1 MRYLKLYEEFDEI
14 PSNFI
19 RLDSIGHVLDP
30 EEGVIYAMWKKG
42 GYDHENPYEIDDG
55 NLVHDGEDQYADGLS
70 NEDMSVIDKYLLS
83 CEPVVKDKIN
93 FDLMQTAKEISLDF
107 LDDGYTLVSQVLIES
122 DEKDEDSDEDSSIFN
137 FIDYLVYSEMFSHR
151 FTIETEKKYSR
162 FFSNRMKVVKSKSDL
177 IYRFCL
183 RPASYSRFKGTANEW
198 FRRDEFNKEIF
209 DRLKGMF
216 PDENIVSK

>member
-1 MRYLKLYEEFDEI
+1 
-14 PSNFI
+14 
-19 RLDSIGHVLDP
+19 
-30 EEGVIYAMWKKG
+30 MWKKG
-42 GYDHENPYEIDDG
+42 GYDHENGYEIDDG

-70 NEDMSVIDKYLLS
+70 NEDISVIDKYLLS

-177 IYRFCL
+177 IYRFWL
-183 RPASYSRFKGTANEW
+183 APDYSRFKGTANELN
-198 FRRDEFNKEIF
+198 EFNKEIF

>member
-30 EEGVIYAMWKKG
+30 EEGIIYAMWKKG
-42 GYDHENPYEIDDG
+42 GYDHENGYEIDDG
-55 NLVHDGEDQYADGLS
+55 NLIHDGEDQYADGLS
-70 NEDMSVIDKYLLS
+70 DEDYGVIDKYLLS

-137 FIDYLVYSEMFSHR
+137 FIDYLVYSEMFSHQ
-151 FTIETEKKYSR
+151 FIETKKIYSR

-183 RPASYSRFKGTANEW
+183 RPDSYSRFKGTANEI
-198 FRRDEFNKEIF
+198 DEFNKEIF

>member
-1 MRYLKLYEEFDEI
+1 MRYLKLYEEHNSI
-14 PSNFI
+14 PDNFI

-30 EEGVIYAMWKKG
+30 EKGIIYAMWEKG
-42 GYDHENPYEIDDG
+42 GYYENMGDAIDD
-55 NLVHDGEDQYADGLS
+55 DGQYADGLS
-70 NEDMSVIDKYLLS
+70 SEDKTMIDKYFLS
-83 CEPVVKDKIN
+83 CEPFFKDRIN

-151 FTIETEKKYSR
+151 FTVETENKYSR
-162 FFSNRMKVVKSKSDL
+162 FFSKRMKVVKSKSDL

-183 RPASYSRFKGTANEW
+183 RPAYYSKFKGTANEI
-198 FRRDEFNKEIF
+198 DEFNKEIF
-209 DRLKGMF
+209 G
-216 PDENIVSK
+216 

>member
-30 EEGVIYAMWKKG
+30 EEGIIYAMWKKG
-42 GYDHENPYEIDDG
+42 GYDHENGYEIDDG
-55 NLVHDGEDQYADGLS
+55 NLIHDGEDQYVDGLS
-70 NEDMSVIDKYLLS
+70 NEDYGVIDKYFLS

-122 DEKDEDSDEDSSIFN
+122 DEKYEDSDEDSSIFN

-151 FTIETEKKYSR
+151 FTIENEKKYSK

-177 IYRFCL
+177 IYRFWL
-183 RPASYSRFKGTANEW
+183 TPVSYSTFKGTANEI
-198 FRRDEFNKEIF
+198 DEFNKEIF

>member
-30 EEGVIYAMWKKG
+30 EEGIIYAMWKKG
-42 GYDHENPYEIDDG
+42 GYDHENGYEIDGG
-55 NLVHDGEDQYADGLS
+55 NNYFNDGEDHYADGLS

-83 CEPVVKDKIN
+83 CEPVFKDKIN

-122 DEKDEDSDEDSSIFN
+122 DEKYEDSDEDSSIFN

-151 FTIETEKKYSR
+151 FTVETEKKYSR
-162 FFSNRMKVVKSKSDL
+162 FFSNRMKAVKSKSDL

-183 RPASYSRFKGTANEW
+183 RPASYSRFKVTANKI
-198 FRRDEFNKEIF
+198 DEFNEEIF

>member
-42 GYDHENPYEIDDG
+42 GYDHENPYEVGDDES
-55 NLVHDGEDQYADGLS
+55 LEGLS
-70 NEDMSVIDKYLLS
+70 NEDYGVIDKYFLS

-151 FTIETEKKYSR
+151 FTIENEKKYSK

-177 IYRFCL
+177 IYRFWL
-183 RPASYSRFKGTANEW
+183 TPVSYSTFKGTANEI
-198 FRRDEFNKEIF
+198 DEFNKEIF

>member
-1 MRYLKLYEEFDEI
+1 MKHLKLYEEFDEI

-42 GYDHENPYEIDDG
+42 GYDHENPYEIDTGNNYFNDG
-55 NLVHDGEDQYADGLS
+55 VVHYADGLS

-83 CEPVVKDKIN
+83 CEPVFKDKIN

-107 LDDGYTLVSQVLIES
+107 LDDGYILVSQVLIES
-122 DEKDEDSDEDSSIFN
+122 DEKNEDSDEDSSIFN
-137 FIDYLVYSEMFSHR
+137 FIDYLVYSEMFSHQ
-151 FTIETEKKYSR
+151 FTIETKKKYSR

-183 RPASYSRFKGTANEW
+183 RPASYSTFKGTANEI
-198 FRRDEFNKEIF
+198 DEFNEEIF